1 MIFFSFN
8 NGFYG
13 KKKNQE
19 GLANNFKK
27 KIKRDWL
34 IIL

>member
-19 GLANNFKK
+19 GLANNF
-27 KIKRDWL
+27 IS
-34 IIL
+34 ISYVTFVSF